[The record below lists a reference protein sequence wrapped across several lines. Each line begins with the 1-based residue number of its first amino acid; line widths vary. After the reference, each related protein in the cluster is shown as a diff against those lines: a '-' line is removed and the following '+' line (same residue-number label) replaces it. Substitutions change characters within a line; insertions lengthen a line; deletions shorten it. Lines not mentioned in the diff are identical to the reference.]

1 LVNWIREPFSDL
13 VDLKENCDFCQG
25 SLAILHERLQVRCH
39 ELGSRCLAMHELSC
53 AAIDQ
58 GNKLEGDDSSSPE

>member
-1 LVNWIREPFSDL
+1 VTSVRDRLQFSTSG
-13 VDLKENCDFCQG
+13 C
-25 SLAILHERLQVRCH
+25 QVRCH

-58 GNKLEGDDSSSPE
+58 GNKLEGDDSSSAE